1 MNIKRIGTKEG
12 RELYEVIVRK
22 EHAAEDYAEVLKIQ
36 EESIGKRRF
45 FMQLE
50 GFSENEYREF
60 MVFIQIYNNTRNAF
74 MRNGYQVSMNVW

>member
-45 FMQLE
+45 FM
-50 GFSENEYREF
+50 SK
-60 MVFIQIYNNTRNAF
+60 
-74 MRNGYQVSMNVW
+74 